1 MDWKK
6 QLRADPI
13 PWLLEES
20 DPGPRYLAMRDLL
33 DYPADDPL
41 LIAARKKAHADGPIA
56 HILDQMNPQGF
67 WVKPGAGYGPKYR
80 SAVWSLIFLSQLGAD
95 IHTDKRI
102 ETACNYYLD
111 HAMTTNGQ
119 ISYNGSPSG
128 TFDCLQGNMLAAL
141 LDLGFN
147 DPRLAKGFDWMARS
161 NTGEGVAPVEDRKAP
176 LRFSAA
182 KCAPNFACGANSEH
196 PCAWGAVKAL
206 LAFSRLPSDR
216 RTLQIEKAIHLGVEF
231 LLAKDPARAEYPTW
245 DGRPTSRDWWLFG
258 FPLFYITD
266 LLQLCEALVSL
277 GYGRDARMKNVLDL
291 VRSKQNDSGQW
302 LLEYDYKGKTW
313 VDFGRKKTPS
323 KWVTIRALRVLK
335 KM

>member
-6 QLRADPI
+6 QLHADPF

-33 DYPADDPL
+33 DYRADDPL
-41 LIAARKKAHADGPIA
+41 LIAARKKAHTDGPIA
-56 HILDQMNPQGF
+56 HILDQMDPQGF

-141 LDLGFN
+141 LDLGFD

-182 KCAPNFACGANSEH
+182 KCAPNFAWGANSKH

-216 RTLQIEKAIHLGVEF
+216 RTQQIEKAIHLGVEF

-277 GYGRDARMKNVLDL
+277 GYGRDARIKNVLDL

-302 LLEYDYKGKTW
+302 LLEYHYKGKTW